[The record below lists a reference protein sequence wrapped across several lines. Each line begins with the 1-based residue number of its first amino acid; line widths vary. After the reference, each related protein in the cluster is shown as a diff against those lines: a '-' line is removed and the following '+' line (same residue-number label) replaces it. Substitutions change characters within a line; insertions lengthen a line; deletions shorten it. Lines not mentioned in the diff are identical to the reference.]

1 MYVLP
6 SPDNT
11 QQITE
16 PLAKVT
22 QLHRLPQA
30 KPDVLRG
37 EEEDRTK
44 FFLWESAFDALIDS
58 VPVAPRQKWHLLFQ
72 HLEGRAKKVLEQ
84 LRFMTDDPEKACKE
98 SRKRLKHRFGNSA
111 ILSAD
116 FEKRLT
122 NWPKIGNNDAKGIQA
137 FSDFLQQEGI
147 ARDHTP
153 SLKIFDF
160 SSKLQ
165 RFEEKLPGWFK
176 TKWSTKVQT
185 SQQID
190 GHSVFPSFSEFV
202 KEVNFDAERMNI
214 PQNSQESL
222 GSVNQRAASNQS
234 TSSHR
239 GLHTSTG
246 QGSQITAVRSP
257 SGED

>member
-72 HLEGRAKKVLEQ
+72 HLEGRVKKVL
-84 LRFMTDDPEKACKE
+84 KAYKE
-98 SRKRLKHRFGNSA
+98 SRKRLKYRFGNSA
-111 ILSAD
+111 VLSAD

-122 NWPKIGNNDAKGIQA
+122 NWPKIENNDAKRIQE

-147 ARDHTP
+147 ARDHIP

-165 RFEEKLPGWFK
+165 SLVQKLPGWFK
-176 TKWSTKVQT
+176 TEWSTKVQK
-185 SQQID
+185 SQQTD
-190 GHSVFPSFSEFV
+190 GHSAFLSFSEVV
-202 KEVNFDAERMNI
+202 K
-214 PQNSQESL
+214 
-222 GSVNQRAASNQS
+222 
-234 TSSHR
+234 
-239 GLHTSTG
+239 
-246 QGSQITAVRSP
+246 
-257 SGED
+257 

>member
-1 MYVLP
+1 
-6 SPDNT
+6 
-11 QQITE
+11 
-16 PLAKVT
+16 
-22 QLHRLPQA
+22 
-30 KPDVLRG
+30 
-37 EEEDRTK
+37 
-44 FFLWESAFDALIDS
+44 
-58 VPVAPRQKWHLLFQ
+58 
-72 HLEGRAKKVLEQ
+72 
-84 LRFMTDDPEKACKE
+84 MTDDPEKACKE

-165 RFEEKLPGWFK
+165 RFEEKLPAWFK

-190 GHSVFPSFSEFV
+190 GHSAFPSFAEFV

-214 PQNSQESL
+214 PQISQESL

-239 GLHTSTG
+239 GSHTSTG

>member
-1 MYVLP
+1 
-6 SPDNT
+6 
-11 QQITE
+11 
-16 PLAKVT
+16 
-22 QLHRLPQA
+22 
-30 KPDVLRG
+30 
-37 EEEDRTK
+37 
-44 FFLWESAFDALIDS
+44 
-58 VPVAPRQKWHLLFQ
+58 
-72 HLEGRAKKVLEQ
+72 
-84 LRFMTDDPEKACKE
+84 MTDDPEKACKE

-176 TKWSTKVQT
+176 TKWSTKVQK
-185 SQQID
+185 SQQTD
-190 GHSVFPSFSEFV
+190 GHGAFPSLSEFV

-214 PQNSQESL
+214 PQTKSHLVALTRELHPTSQLVPTGDHTPLQDKARKLQLYVLRQVKTESL
-222 GSVNQRAASNQS
+222 VQQR
-234 TSSHR
+234 
-239 GLHTSTG
+239 
-246 QGSQITAVRSP
+246 GSQKTLSQQSLLIVLVQLQLPIQHSARITELSLVILKIARNFASSISVSEKTFR
-257 SGED
+257 